1 MLNTLKG
8 KRVDLERNTS
18 PSSMS
23 AGLSIKRAPIQ
34 KKVNYVCSFDSSNCF
49 QKSCLKNLGSYNLGE
64 KSSLNSCSIMTPK
77 TLNLFTLGGYLVC
90 YTMCLLSIKF
100 QCIVK
105 NLNKMGK
112 GIQNSLTVLTHCAW
126 DTNITLHGKN
136 CTDL

>member
-49 QKSCLKNLGSYNLGE
+49 QKSCLKILDHITWE
-64 KSSLNSCSIMTPK
+64 KNQASIPAQ
-77 TLNLFTLGGYLVC
+77 
-90 YTMCLLSIKF
+90 S
-100 QCIVK
+100 
-105 NLNKMGK
+105 
-112 GIQNSLTVLTHCAW
+112 
-126 DTNITLHGKN
+126 
-136 CTDL
+136 

>member
-1 MLNTLKG
+1 MMNTLKG
-8 KRVDLERNTS
+8 KKVDLKRNTS

-49 QKSCLKNLGSYNLGE
+49 QKSCLKNLGSYNLRE
-64 KSSLNSCSIMTPK
+64 NSSFNSCSTIMTPK

-90 YTMCLLSIKF
+90 YTMCSLSIKF
-100 QCIVK
+100 QCTVK

-126 DTNITLHGKN
+126 DANITLHGKK
-136 CTDL
+136 L